1 MALPLTHPPPPPPA
15 QPLPPLPAWFVP
27 EAEFP
32 IMKEWL
38 FFNHAGVSPMSARA
52 AAALSAY
59 AAESMEKAYLSGTR
73 WKRIEVIRGDAARM
87 IHAETDEIAFV
98 KNTSEGLAF
107 VANGLEWKAGDEVIS
122 AAIEYPANV
131 YPWMDLE
138 RRRGIKLVMV
148 PEREGRVRTEEI
160 LGAVTAKT
168 RMITLSHVEYAS
180 GYRNDL
186 ATIGRFCRE
195 RGILF
200 CVDAIQSI
208 GAMPVDVKRMQ
219 IDFLSACGHK
229 WMVGPEGLGIFYCRK
244 ELIPTVH
251 PEVGSMNVVNH
262 MDFAHFDLT
271 LKNDARRFE
280 CGTNNVAGIFGLGAS
295 LNLLMEVGM
304 ELVWGRIRALTDLLV
319 AGVEAKGYTVFSPR
333 GEQESSGIVSFYSKR
348 LAHGAII
355 QALEKRRIIVIER
368 SDRLRATPHF
378 YQDASHIG
386 ALVEALPA
394 H

>member
-1 MALPLTHPPPPPPA
+1 
-15 QPLPPLPAWFVP
+15 V
-27 EAEFP
+27 EFP
-32 IMKEWL
+32 ILKEWM

-52 AAALSAY
+52 AAAMRDY

-73 WKRIEVIRGDAARM
+73 WKRLEVIRGDAARM
-87 IHAETDEIAFV
+87 IGAETEEIAFV

-107 VANGLEWKAGDEVIS
+107 VANGLEWKAGDEIIS

-148 PEREGRVRTEEI
+148 PEREGRVRTEEV
-160 LGAVTAKT
+160 LAAVTSKT

-180 GYRNDL
+180 GYRNDVGK
-186 ATIGRFCRE
+186 IGRFCRE

-208 GAMPVDVKRMQ
+208 GAMPVDVKGMQ

-229 WMVGPEGLGIFYCRK
+229 WMAGPEGLGIFYCRK

-251 PEVGSMNVVNH
+251 PEVGSMNVVHH

-280 CGTNNVAGIFGLGAS
+280 CGTHNVAGIFGLGAS
-295 LNLLMEVGM
+295 LKMLMEVGM
-304 ELVWGRIRALTDLLV
+304 ELVWGRIRGLTDLLV
-319 AGVEAKGYTVFSPR
+319 AGVESKGYTVFSPR

-348 LAHGAII
+348 LAHGPII
-355 QALEKRRIIVIER
+355 QGLEKQKIIVIER

-378 YQDASHIG
+378 YQDATHIE